1 MNLSKFQEIYN
12 QFDKI
17 DITAKFDLFNDL
29 YSINI
34 LKALSDEELVIRLFG
49 NAGTNPRGLFNW
61 IEHGREPTRC
71 KCGGE
76 SGAQMGILYYDE
88 NNINLNIYSLGSSS
102 RKPICQKLNITEA
115 KQYAKNVLT
124 ALSVTCQIIENSV
137 LETKEDY
144 EEAYNKICD
153 QLKKINRPKSRYWYW
168 DENGRPGTFLLK
180 YYYCSFPNKISPTY
194 APGSLEE
201 VLIKLID
208 KTSISD
214 MPFVMNGQLSIFARS
229 VGADSINFEAF
240 IASRGFYSDFARFC
254 KENGVPNGGNAYKNG
269 IKKIEK
275 QFGVN
280 ILDEYHKDRC
290 QKITADVANAGNKDW
305 PSHLKKYIEYCDSL
319 FASSTTMSANND
331 DTTINEEVT
340 NELRYQKS
348 YSNRVI
354 KFKNVIFRGA
364 PGTGKSYLAKQIA
377 ADIIS
382 GGAHTDYKCLTPE
395 EKKQVEFVQFHPSYD
410 YSDFVEGLRPIKE
423 ASGIGFELK
432 DGSFKAFVNRARDNF
447 ENSRKTKSDIEKELS
462 IDEKISDFL
471 ENSLGNQEFETL
483 HGNKFTISSYDDQQ
497 IKIYIPNNEITHT
510 LNIKVDDIKKLLVS
524 EQEFKTVR
532 EIRRFFNKKHATQ
545 EHSYIYILYKHI
557 LESSYAFVQ
566 TPTVEIKEKPFV
578 FIIDEINRGEISKIF
593 GELFYSIEPS
603 KRGRDGE
610 ITTQYA
616 NLHDDYEEK
625 FYIPQNVYI
634 IGTMNDIDRSV
645 DSFDFAM
652 RRRFKFIE
660 ITSEESQAMLDL
672 GIADDTLRKEAKIR
686 MNRLN
691 EAIDNVPELNSNYHI
706 GASYF
711 MNIKGETDFKELWID
726 SLKPLLQEY
735 IVGTYTEKA
744 TMVEFENAYFGEK
757 TEEQA
762 VKNVNDGVEDES
774 DETNG

>member
-1 MNLSKFQEIYN
+1 MH
-12 QFDKI
+12 
-17 DITAKFDLFNDL
+17 
-29 YSINI
+29 
-34 LKALSDEELVIRLFG
+34 V
-49 NAGTNPRGLFNW
+49 
-61 IEHGREPTRC
+61 
-71 KCGGE
+71 
-76 SGAQMGILYYDE
+76 
-88 NNINLNIYSLGSSS
+88 
-102 RKPICQKLNITEA
+102 
-115 KQYAKNVLT
+115 
-124 ALSVTCQIIENSV
+124 
-137 LETKEDY
+137 
-144 EEAYNKICD
+144 
-153 QLKKINRPKSRYWYW
+153 
-168 DENGRPGTFLLK
+168 
-180 YYYCSFPNKISPTY
+180 
-194 APGSLEE
+194 
-201 VLIKLID
+201 
-208 KTSISD
+208 
-214 MPFVMNGQLSIFARS
+214 
-229 VGADSINFEAF
+229 
-240 IASRGFYSDFARFC
+240 
-254 KENGVPNGGNAYKNG
+254 
-269 IKKIEK
+269 
-275 QFGVN
+275 
-280 ILDEYHKDRC
+280 
-290 QKITADVANAGNKDW
+290 
-305 PSHLKKYIEYCDSL
+305 
-319 FASSTTMSANND
+319 
-331 DTTINEEVT
+331 
-340 NELRYQKS
+340 
-348 YSNRVI
+348 
-354 KFKNVIFRGA
+354 
-364 PGTGKSYLAKQIA
+364 
-377 ADIIS
+377 
-382 GGAHTDYKCLTPE
+382 
-395 EKKQVEFVQFHPSYD
+395 
-410 YSDFVEGLRPIKE
+410 
-423 ASGIGFELK
+423 
-432 DGSFKAFVNRARDNF
+432 
-447 ENSRKTKSDIEKELS
+447 
-462 IDEKISDFL
+462 
-471 ENSLGNQEFETL
+471 
-483 HGNKFTISSYDDQQ
+483 NKFTISSYDDQQ

-757 TEEQA
+757 TEEQT